1 MQRYCKELK
10 HYFKH
15 CYCQFQGSCDTK
27 VNQERSSGAH
37 LGSQGQGQGQ
47 QYNNGGQGQ
56 QFTGGNPMYGHVTE
70 TIQYNH
76 LTPPQSYGYYTP
88 PYMLSNYV
96 TPPRGV
102 HNVTPQKPPSKET
115 TFNSPYK
122 PVNSPIGSLKTGVNS
137 PFKPV
142 IPSPK
147 VNNKSSNN
155 GTTPRSDATQGNNH
169 ISNGHKGSLGHKGSH
184 QGHTGSHEGHKV
196 SLDDSGNNNTAQ
208 LTSSVTSEVLRQVI
222 ASPGNNRDLLTELW

>member
-1 MQRYCKELK
+1 
-10 HYFKH
+10 
-15 CYCQFQGSCDTK
+15 
-27 VNQERSSGAH
+27 
-37 LGSQGQGQGQ
+37 
-47 QYNNGGQGQ
+47 
-56 QFTGGNPMYGHVTE
+56 MYGHVTE

-88 PYMLSNYV
+88 PYMLSNYSTPPRGV
-96 TPPRGV
+96 HNVTPQSNYSTPPRGV

-147 VNNKSSNN
+147 VNNRPSNT

-184 QGHTGSHEGHKV
+184 QGHTGSPEGHKM

-222 ASPGNNRDLLTELW
+222 ASPGNNRDLLTEL